1 MLFQLSNKMKVE
13 FRTKNAKLRLTNTK
27 VFR

>member
-1 MLFQLSNKMKVE
+1 MKVE